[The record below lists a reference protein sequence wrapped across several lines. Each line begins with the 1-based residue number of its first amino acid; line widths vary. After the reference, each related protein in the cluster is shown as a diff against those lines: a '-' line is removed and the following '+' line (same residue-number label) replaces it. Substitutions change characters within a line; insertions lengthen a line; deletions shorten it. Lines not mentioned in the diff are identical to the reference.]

1 MAEAISN
8 CLLYWNLDKVF
19 SVTVDNASSNDVTVR
34 ELSKQLNMWGTNI
47 MDGKHLHV
55 RCMAHILNLIV
66 HEGLKE
72 IDASV
77 KRVRQMVRYVRSSS
91 TEGSHFK
98 KCCEVQRVD
107 CSKTLELDVPTRWNS
122 TYLMLDTAQNF
133 EKAFDR
139 FDLFDE
145 NFNNYLS
152 THVLE
157 DGSVAGSHYVTS
169 NVHFEDICELDVY
182 LKVCLASEDL
192 NLSKMAERMREKFKK
207 YWGDPEKMNKMIF
220 IASVLDPRNKFVYV
234 SFGLEELFGEEV
246 GKKVSEGVYDY
257 MKSLFVEYLKNYSRE
272 FHHKSSPSA
281 SSSSRCSYPM
291 YLLVRH
297 LFESKSFEN

>member
-1 MAEAISN
+1 MEEAISN

-19 SVTVDNASSNDVTVR
+19 SVTVDNASSNDITVR
-34 ELSKQLNMWGTNI
+34 ELSKQLNMRGTNI
-47 MDGKHLHV
+47 MDGKQLHV
-55 RCMAHILNLIV
+55 RCMAHIINLIV

-72 IDASV
+72 IDAFV

-91 TEGSHFK
+91 ARGSHFK
-98 KCCEVQRVD
+98 KCYEVQRLD

-157 DGSVAGSHYVTS
+157 DGSVVGPLQSDDWVNVRNAIKFLKRFHEVTVKVSGSHYVTS
-169 NVHFEDICELDVY
+169 NVHFEDICDLDVH
-182 LKVCLASEDL
+182 LKVCLSSEDL

-207 YWGDPEKMNKMIF
+207 YSGDPEKMNKMIF
-220 IASVLDPRNKFVYV
+220 VASVLDPRNKFVYV

-246 GKKVSEGVYDY
+246 GKK
-257 MKSLFVEYLKNYSRE
+257 F
-272 FHHKSSPSA
+272 
-281 SSSSRCSYPM
+281 
-291 YLLVRH
+291 
-297 LFESKSFEN
+297 